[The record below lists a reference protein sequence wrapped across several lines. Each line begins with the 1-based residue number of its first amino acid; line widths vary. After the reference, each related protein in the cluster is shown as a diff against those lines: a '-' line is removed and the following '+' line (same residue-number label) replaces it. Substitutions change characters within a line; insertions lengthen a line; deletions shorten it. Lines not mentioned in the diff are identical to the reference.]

1 MYVCWG
7 GDCVVVAPNAC
18 AEVSHGK
25 LEINHGG
32 TIYTVEIGKC
42 YKPEVDLLFC

>member
-1 MYVCWG
+1 MLG
-7 GDCVVVAPNAC
+7 GDCVIVAPNAC
-18 AEVSHGK
+18 AEVSPGK